1 MEENMKKAVVTFGRM
16 NPFTVGH
23 EENIKQV
30 EAEAKRI
37 GAEPFVFLSHSQ
49 DKKKNPL
56 DYNIKSKILH
66 RLFPKSVKLDPNKEV
81 IHMFSALRK
90 LYLSGYTDVTI
101 MVGDDRDE
109 EGTDYKKYNGNEKN
123 YTFNSITTKSSGAR
137 TEGISGTKMR
147 EYATANDFINFSKNL
162 PTRITTTEAKQVFD
176 ATRAGLSLVESFKQW
191 IKTL

>member
-1 MEENMKKAVVTFGRM
+1 MKKAVLTFGRM
-16 NPFTVGH
+16 NPFTKGH

-30 EAEAKRI
+30 EAEAKRQ

-56 DYNIKSKILH
+56 DYNLKSKILH

-90 LYLSGYTDVTI
+90 LYLEGYTDITI

-123 YTFNSITTKSSGAR
+123 YTFTSITTKSSGAR

-147 EYATANDFINFSKNL
+147 EYAAENDFESFKKNL
-162 PTRITTTEAKQVFD
+162 PSKITEAEAKQVFE
-176 ATRAGLSLVESFKQW
+176 ATRTGLALIESFSNWKQ
-191 IKTL
+191 TCA